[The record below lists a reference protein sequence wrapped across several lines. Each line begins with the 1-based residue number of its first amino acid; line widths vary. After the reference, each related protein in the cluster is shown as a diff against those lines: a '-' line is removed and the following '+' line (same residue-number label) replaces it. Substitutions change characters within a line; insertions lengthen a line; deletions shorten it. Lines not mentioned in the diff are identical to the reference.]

1 MNIFKLITSLAL
13 TILPAIVLIRD
24 WKFHDKRTT
33 KHHKITRAIIVFW
46 FIGSIAATYF
56 VWSDSALIR
65 ELVNGKDTLIQQ
77 NQELAGKIE
86 DYQKNLDEK
95 DKKIQELQEK
105 AKKAEKGITSTYDF
119 NGAKRETT
127 RPGHISL
134 KFGSEFEVFK
144 KIQELEE
151 KKHYGELVKICEK
164 QIKETPEWLTPYLYL
179 GIALDN
185 LGYKDRA
192 IDIFEY
198 VKENSFGNPKYSHVN
213 EFLEKLKSQ

>member
-1 MNIFKLITSLAL
+1 MNIFKLITSLVL

-24 WKFHDKRTT
+24 WKFQDKRTI
-33 KHHKITRAIIVFW
+33 KHHKITRAIIVLW
-46 FIGSIAATYF
+46 FIGSISATYF

-77 NQELAGKIE
+77 NQDLAGKID

-95 DKKIQELQEK
+95 DKIIQELQEK
-105 AKKAEKGITSTYDF
+105 VKKAEKGITLTYDF

-127 RPGHISL
+127 RPGDFSL

-151 KKHYGELVKICEK
+151 KKHYGELVTICEK

-179 GIALDN
+179 GIALAN

-198 VKENSFGNPKYSHVN
+198 VKENSFGDPKYSHVS